1 MSEPI
6 QDPLANVT
14 YEEVLPDESA
24 AGATQNLTEPPP
36 EDLPTW
42 SWWGMILSV
51 LGAQL
56 CCGLPWVLVSVGLSG
71 SYISQLETLRPY
83 RPLFITAAI
92 GFFVAGWIVYI
103 QRRRKGCPTPRPRH

>member
-36 EDLPTW
+36 EDLPT
-42 SWWGMILSV
+42 
-51 LGAQL
+51 
-56 CCGLPWVLVSVGLSG
+56 
-71 SYISQLETLRPY
+71 
-83 RPLFITAAI
+83 
-92 GFFVAGWIVYI
+92 
-103 QRRRKGCPTPRPRH
+103 